1 MVLVGYYMEKQACKK
16 ASALVAPG
24 LFATIFWLLLLLP
37 RGYRDE
43 GPPVTMPESRL

>member
-1 MVLVGYYMEKQACKK
+1 MLVGFYMENL
-16 ASALVAPG
+16 ASAQVALG

-43 GPPVTMPESRL
+43 GPPATTPESRL